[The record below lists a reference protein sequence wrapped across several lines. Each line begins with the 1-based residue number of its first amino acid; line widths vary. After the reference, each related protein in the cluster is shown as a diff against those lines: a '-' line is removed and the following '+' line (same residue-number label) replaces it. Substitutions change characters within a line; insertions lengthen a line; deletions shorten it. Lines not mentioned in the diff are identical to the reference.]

1 MKNLNHQVLI
11 QNRRLVDLGLVVD
24 TFGNASGR
32 IEDELF
38 IKPSGV
44 NIEKVNKDS
53 IVKVN
58 INSLNFISRYKP
70 SSDTPTHLELYKAF
84 SRLGGIVHTH
94 SIYATA
100 WAQSGKSIPCLGTT
114 HADYWNGE
122 IPITRDLTEDEINGK
137 YEKETAKVIIERIK
151 ELNLDPLDCPG
162 ILVANHGPFTWGET
176 VEDAVKHAELLEYI
190 ARIAWLALSINPN
203 AEPISSALLNK
214 HFSRKHG
221 PDAYYGQDSD

>member
-1 MKNLNHQVLI
+1 MNNLNHQVLI

-32 IEDELF
+32 IEDEFF

-58 INSLNFISRYKP
+58 INSLDFISGYKP

-84 SRLGGIVHTH
+84 SGLGGIVHTH

-100 WAQSGKSIPCLGTT
+100 WAQSGKPIPCLGTT
-114 HADYWNGE
+114 HADYWSGE
-122 IPITRDLTEDEINGK
+122 IPITRDLRQMK
-137 YEKETAKVIIERIK
+137 
-151 ELNLDPLDCPG
+151 
-162 ILVANHGPFTWGET
+162 
-176 VEDAVKHAELLEYI
+176 
-190 ARIAWLALSINPN
+190 
-203 AEPISSALLNK
+203 
-214 HFSRKHG
+214 
-221 PDAYYGQDSD
+221 